1 MTITREEA
9 LEAFAQFDPEIYCM
23 SNEEIEQEKQRTGQ
37 QNKAE
42 HLWFR
47 QVAQKLNDAGY
58 SVNDKQVLKLDM
70 DFTEYVVKEYMFKK
84 IANAMFGKDSTA
96 KLTKEETSQAID
108 QLHRL
113 LAENFGVY
121 CPFPSQEDIE

>member
-1 MTITREEA
+1 MSITESEA
-9 LEAFAQFDPEIYCM
+9 LEAFAMFDPEIYCM
-23 SNEEIEQEKQRTGQ
+23 SNEDIEKEKQRTSQ
-37 QNKAE
+37 QNRAA

-47 QVAQKLNDAGY
+47 QVAEKLNEAGY

-84 IANAMFGKDSTA
+84 IASAMFGKDSTA
-96 KLTKEETSQAID
+96 KLTKEETSKAIE

-113 LAENFGVY
+113 LAENFSVY
-121 CPFPSQEDIE
+121 VPFPAQDGLS